1 MKRLIPNP
9 KDLGSVNWA
18 QPAIGKGNIA
28 NTVMVLL
35 SLLMVVSVFL
45 PWFSW
50 EYLAP
55 ISEETIKLESYT
67 KLGITTLWGIF
78 GFVVALVVLFGLLYK
93 QYAATFWLSLVAALF
108 GYFGTQYITGFE
120 FNVNGDTYVVFEEE
134 LKMMQMRDELIP
146 VTHVGANIFM
156 ILSVLVAALSLA
168 SLYRKEEESSCIA
181 KVGLVVSAIIAAVI
195 CIDAALVT
203 PTCLSIIAAK
213 MLVWNL
219 PLIAALIV
227 VLALFKGEG
236 KSFNYISVALL
247 VTAFFFT
254 NAAVIQE
261 KNNTKLLNE
270 AALVSDTYVMNH
282 NADVIKSD
290 SDYKALEKTLKKN
303 VENAVEDEKKVESIS
318 RDYAIYYD
326 MINSTP
332 KGDSDYNEYDYYDE
346 YYEYRR

>member
-9 KDLGSVNWA
+9 KDLGSVNWG
-18 QPAIGKGNIA
+18 QPAIGKGNIT

-35 SLLMVVSVFL
+35 SLLMAVSVFL

-50 EYLAP
+50 EYVAD
-55 ISEETIKLESYT
+55 ISEETAKLESYT

-120 FNVNGDTYVVFEEE
+120 VNVNGDTYVVFEEE
-134 LKMMQMRDELIP
+134 LKMLQMKDEFIP

-181 KVGLVVSAIIAAVI
+181 KVGLLVSAIIAAVI

-203 PTCLSIIAAK
+203 PTCLSIVAAK
-213 MLVWNL
+213 MLAWNL
-219 PLIAALIV
+219 PLIAVLII
-227 VLALFKGEG
+227 VLAFFKGEG
-236 KSFNYISVALL
+236 KSLNYISVALL
-247 VTAFFFT
+247 VTTFFFT
-254 NAAVIQE
+254 SPANILAKYGVKSMNEFMNVVKTYEKDHNEKVIE
-261 KNNTKLLNE
+261 
-270 AALVSDTYVMNH
+270 
-282 NADVIKSD
+282 SD
-290 SDYKALEKTLKKN
+290 SEYKTLDKTLKKN
-303 VENAVEDEKKVESIS
+303 EENALEDEKSPLN
-318 RDYAIYYD
+318 
-326 MINSTP
+326 INSYVIG
-332 KGDSDYNEYDYYDE
+332 KYEIKSKNRYDDDYGE
-346 YYEYRR
+346 YYY